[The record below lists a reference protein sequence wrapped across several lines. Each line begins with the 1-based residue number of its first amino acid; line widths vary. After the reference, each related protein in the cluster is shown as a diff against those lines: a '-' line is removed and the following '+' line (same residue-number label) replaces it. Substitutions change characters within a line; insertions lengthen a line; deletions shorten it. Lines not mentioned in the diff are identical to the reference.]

1 MCFLKNFLKKSGY
14 LELTL
19 AKLIYQR
26 HRFLQNKPMYSS
38 DQIEPMLNDAAPEP
52 HLNETAT
59 ADNSRL
65 GDALI
70 AQGKLTQQ
78 DVKHILEYQLKN
90 NVLFGDAA
98 KQLGLIDDNDLQAAL
113 STQFNYSYLHHS
125 NSKLSQSLIAAHQPY
140 TVEVENL
147 RSLRSQLLIQWF
159 DQGNKSLAITSV
171 DKQEGASRLAAN
183 LAIIFSQLNK
193 KTLLIDANLRDS
205 TQHQLFDID
214 TKVGLA
220 NILANRQGRY
230 QLARHESLPSLAIL
244 TAGTQVPN
252 PQELLSQ
259 PAFSE
264 LLADLEKIYDII
276 LIDTT
281 PLALGS
287 DVLTVVSKAKA
298 AIIVTRKNVTE
309 AAQLQQ
315 LNQQLNM
322 TGAKVIGSILL
333 E

>member
-1 MCFLKNFLKKSGY
+1 
-14 LELTL
+14 
-19 AKLIYQR
+19 
-26 HRFLQNKPMYSS
+26 MYSS
-38 DQIEPMLNDAAPEP
+38 VEIESKLNDAEPEL
-52 HLNETAT
+52 HNNDAAT
-59 ADNSRL
+59 FDSSRL

-70 AQGKLTQQ
+70 AQAKLTQQ
-78 DVKHILEYQLKN
+78 DVKRVLEYQLKN

-98 KQLGLIDDNDLQAAL
+98 KKLGLINDNDLQAAL
-113 STQFNYSYLHHS
+113 SAQFNYSYLHHS
-125 NSKLSQSLIAAHQPY
+125 NNKLSQSLIAVHQPY

-147 RSLRSQLLIQWF
+147 RSLRNQLLIRWF
-159 DQGNKSLAITSV
+159 DQGNKSLAVASV
-171 DKQEGASRLAAN
+171 NKQEGASDLTAN

-193 KTLLIDANLRDS
+193 KTLLIDANLRES
-205 TQHQLFDID
+205 TQHQLFNID
-214 TKVGLA
+214 TKIGLA

-230 QLARHESLPSLAIL
+230 QLARHESLPNLAIL

-264 LLADLEKIYDII
+264 LLTDLEKIYDIV

-281 PLALGS
+281 PLVLGS
-287 DVLTVVSKAKA
+287 DVLTVVSKVKA
-298 AIIVTRKNVTE
+298 AIIVTRKNVTAVAE
-309 AAQLQQ
+309 LQQ
-315 LNQQLNM
+315 LNQQLGI